1 MVIYEIV
8 VSSEVEE
15 NIEGWKERKK
25 RGYIEVG
32 IVRREVK
39 IVERRRKRGMDN
51 LVDIGVVVGGNLGE
65 DRFVRK
71 IGRWIVVV
79 LSLWY

>member
-15 NIEGWKERKK
+15 KIEGRKERKK